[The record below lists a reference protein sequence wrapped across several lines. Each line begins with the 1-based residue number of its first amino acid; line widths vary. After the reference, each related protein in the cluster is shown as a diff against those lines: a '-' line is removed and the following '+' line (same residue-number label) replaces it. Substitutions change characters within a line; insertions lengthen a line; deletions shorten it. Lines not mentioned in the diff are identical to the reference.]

1 MKIGRKAMIGFPMR
15 LAVAF
20 LILSVSVPI
29 LSEMV
34 DNIEN
39 DNSVIA
45 ASNEAE
51 KISDAITRTYY
62 AGVGGSCTI
71 NVDIGSDCYLS
82 IGGKDSFAYTI
93 GIFLGDVE
101 KERLYLQRPTVQIF
115 GDRLDISGQITL
127 SVECVKVDGEYG
139 VEVNIVD

>member
-1 MKIGRKAMIGFPMR
+1 MKTNRKAMIGFPMR

-34 DNIEN
+34 DDIEN
-39 DNSVIA
+39 NDSVMA

-62 AGVGGSCTI
+62 AGVGGSCTVD
-71 NVDIGSDCYLS
+71 VDIGSDCYLS

-115 GDRLDISGQITL
+115 GDGLDISGQMTL
-127 SVECVKVDGEYG
+127 SVECVRMNGEYG